1 VKLQQ
6 AYISEA
12 VAIGDWQ
19 IIGYKG
25 PGESKTVSSTQTT
38 NFRYSD
44 GGSYTEH
51 KAALATGTKVKGW
64 TVENIA
70 KLNDCAGAA
79 DNWKV
84 EVEKATGS
92 EGDAK
97 FTSTVATACGD
108 LTPNFSKIGQ

>member
-1 VKLQQ
+1 MKLQQ

-12 VAIGDWQ
+12 VQIGDWS

-25 PGESKTVSSTQTT
+25 PGESKNITSSQTT

-44 GGSYTEH
+44 AGSYTDH
-51 KAALATGTKVKGW
+51 KTALESGTKVKGW

-70 KLNDCAGAA
+70 KLNDCSGAA
-79 DNWKV
+79 DNWTV

-97 FTSTVATACGD
+97 FTATVASACSD
-108 LTPNFSKIGQ
+108 LTPNFSKISQ